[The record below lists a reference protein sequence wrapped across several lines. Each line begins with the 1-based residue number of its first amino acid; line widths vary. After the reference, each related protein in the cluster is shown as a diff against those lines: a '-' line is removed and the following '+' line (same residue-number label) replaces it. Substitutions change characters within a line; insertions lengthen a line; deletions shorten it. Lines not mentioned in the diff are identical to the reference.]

1 MGMQVHGRQ
10 AGARTHGHAAARG
23 GQRPHAQADS
33 YEAESVAVL
42 ARLSEER
49 AADEQTHLARGGG
62 QRSAGQ
68 PLAGGAVNRS
78 WLADHARLAP

>member
-1 MGMQVHGRQ
+1 MGFKPYARQ

-42 ARLSEER
+42 ARLGEEWT
-49 AADEQTHLARGGG
+49 ADEQTHLARGGG

-68 PLAGGAVNRS
+68 PVRWWCSVEKELPD
-78 WLADHARLAP
+78 LARLAP